1 MQTGEGIDRATYD
14 ATKDYLK
21 AALEQMIVAGHSV
34 EDLAEFAADKF
45 GGSFYPYLREFQQD
59 VRAGR
64 IKVQGLAESSRASVF
79 GAHVDPQER
88 EHMIREAAYL
98 LAERRGF
105 VGGSPEQDWLA
116 AEAEVDETLA
126 RKAGLF
132 ERGKKD
138 LDSAKVTANKEAGS
152 IQTVVWKWIE
162 GKGRAAGVPGDGR
175 EPQTDG
181 SAARTST
188 AADRNSSA
196 PGKADATAATKKPT
210 GRAKPRLRKRASA
223 APTSKPAPVAKESV
237 ATDVSAAKPSAAAGR
252 KPPASDKSK
261 VLQKAKKPAAAAKP
275 ATGEGTAATASRR
288 PVSATKASPAP
299 EEKARPGKQP
309 TASLGVK
316 KADEAKTAAA
326 RRPAEGAEAKTPPAR
341 STATG
346 KPKAGAGKRRGTS
359 KT

>member
-45 GGSFYPYLREFQQD
+45 GASFYPYLREFQQD

-132 ERGKKD
+132 ERGKKG
-138 LDSAKVTANKEAGS
+138 LDSAKVTAKKEAGS

-162 GKGRAAGVPGDGR
+162 GKGQATAMPGAAR
-175 EPQTDG
+175 KAQTGG
-181 SAARTST
+181 SAAGTT
-188 AADRNSSA
+188 AAADRKSSA
-196 PGKADATAATKKPT
+196 PGKADAAAAKKKPT
-210 GRAKPRLRKRASA
+210 ARAKPRLRKKASV
-223 APTSKPAPVAKESV
+223 APASKPAPAAKEPI
-237 ATDVSAAKPSAAAGR
+237 ATGVPAAKAPVAAGR
-252 KPPASDKSK
+252 KPSASDKSE
-261 VLQKAKKPAAAAKP
+261 VLPRATKPAAAAKP
-275 ATGEGTAATASRR
+275 ATGKGAAATTSSR
-288 PVSATKASPAP
+288 PAPATKVPPAA
-299 EEKARPGKQP
+299 EEKAQPAKQP
-309 TASLGVK
+309 KASSAVK
-316 KADEAKTAAA
+316 KADEAERAPA
-326 RRPAEGAEAKTPPAR
+326 RDPAEGAEDR
-341 STATG
+341 TATG
-346 KPKAGAGKRRGTS
+346 KTTATGKRRAGAATRRSTS
-359 KT
+359 KK